1 MEKVRDATIDI
12 LKGIGII
19 LMVAGHCGAPF
30 TSYIYLF
37 HMAIFFISAGYC
49 FNEKHAISVDSVKKY
64 ILKKIK
70 TLWIPYVL
78 GITVFTVL
86 NNFFIKINV

>member
-37 HMAIFFISAGYC
+37 HMAIFLFQR
-49 FNEKHAISVDSVKKY
+49 AIVLMKSM
-64 ILKKIK
+64 
-70 TLWIPYVL
+70 PYLQIV
-78 GITVFTVL
+78 
-86 NNFFIKINV
+86 